1 MKKRFLSIL
10 LSVMMVLSIVAS
22 SGITFAAEYNDEG
35 KISLANATIT
45 VPNDNGN
52 GGSNAIDGNT
62 GTMWHSVENTN
73 PPAEL
78 TEDNEIIITLNESV
92 QVDKLRYLP
101 RQDAAEHGK
110 ILGYEIYYSNTA
122 DQEDFQLV
130 ASGAWDDDKE
140 WKEATFEAVTAQRIK
155 LVAKTTSASI
165 YQAANK
171 FITAAEIELYD
182 TTKAQTPPAEV
193 VDPDNPDASSQ
204 TGVNTTYEI
213 YPTVQQFV
221 YYEEVTTIPEAVDVV
236 FTGDIDNAIK
246 NHLASTLALV
256 GTTGTEVSAV
266 GDNFTVVASVYD
278 PENDNSGITL
288 TSEDFFNN
296 YDAYILKI
304 EENKIIILGK
314 DTDAVYYGIPYSNE
328 DIMSLMEFGS
338 DFKMN
343 TFIYAPKDD
352 PYHNSK
358 WREPYPQETLD
369 GLKEVIEKGVETK
382 VGFVYAIHPFMN
394 NGINKNDFDREIKY
408 ITDKFQVFYDLG
420 VRQFALLADDAWSET
435 PLQVMTV
442 NALQDWLDTK
452 EGTYPLVFCP
462 QAYSG
467 YPSESYFNQFRD
479 GTSIEINGGMSFSTV
494 NERTIKTD
502 AVQKEGY
509 EAYNMVDGKL
519 DTYFASGTESGYIEY
534 TINKEVGLN
543 PFTFTVIQNS
553 ETISNAKVEVKVY
566 GTDEYV
572 ELGTLDKSICDFT
585 LDPQTQV
592 VRISWDAG
600 EEFFIHEMFY

>member
-1 MKKRFLSIL
+1 MLK
-10 LSVMMVLSIVAS
+10 
-22 SGITFAAEYNDEG
+22 
-35 KISLANATIT
+35 
-45 VPNDNGN
+45 
-52 GGSNAIDGNT
+52 
-62 GTMWHSVENTN
+62 
-73 PPAEL
+73 
-78 TEDNEIIITLNESV
+78 
-92 QVDKLRYLP
+92 YL
-101 RQDAAEHGK
+101 
-110 ILGYEIYYSNTA
+110 
-122 DQEDFQLV
+122 
-130 ASGAWDDDKE
+130 
-140 WKEATFEAVTAQRIK
+140 
-155 LVAKTTSASI
+155 
-165 YQAANK
+165 
-171 FITAAEIELYD
+171 
-182 TTKAQTPPAEV
+182 
-193 VDPDNPDASSQ
+193 
-204 TGVNTTYEI
+204 
-213 YPTVQQFV
+213 
-221 YYEEVTTIPEAVDVV
+221 
-236 FTGDIDNAIK
+236 
-246 NHLASTLALV
+246 
-256 GTTGTEVSAV
+256 
-266 GDNFTVVASVYD
+266 VVASVYD

-304 EENKIIILGK
+304 EANKITILGK
-314 DTDAVYYGIPYSNE
+314 DTDAVYYGITTLERILDQVKAGEVETMRINDYATAKWRGIIEGYYGIPYSNE

-358 WREPYPQETLD
+358 WREPYPQETLY

-394 NGINKNDFDREIKY
+394 NGINKNNFEEEIQY
-408 ITDKFQVFYDLG
+408 IIDKFEIFYDMG

-467 YPSESYFNQFRD
+467 YPSQSYFNQFRN
-479 GTSIEINGGMSFSTV
+479 GTSIVINGGMSFSTV

-519 DTYFASGTESGYIEY
+519 DTYFASGTEGGYIEY